1 MNVDSK
7 ILINRMNEYY
17 ENLLHIKKNS
27 KFIYI
32 IDNIIEMK
40 KLNIDFLNFLYYLLK
55 INKVTLKYINY
66 FKENLYSNNLHS
78 DFKNLIKNI
87 METENFSQN
96 ISENICLY
104 LFLLYLT
111 RNVPYMSLF
120 FNLTDNQ
127 KKEIKIPSYIY
138 NYKICI
144 ETPDEDEKIFIH
156 KDFVINNC
164 LYEKLLDNLE
174 LLDVLSEDN
183 PDIKNILNNIIN
195 IIS

>member
-7 ILINRMNEYY
+7 ILINKMNEYY

-32 IDNIIEMK
+32 IDKIIEMK